1 MWLHALMLELVIL
14 LAAWIA
20 LGVWQR
26 DRATPGRRTFF
37 GLNLAI
43 AVWCLGE
50 ILELRGELGPI
61 GGDRIQ
67 MLGILAL
74 PPLWLAA
81 AARLGELDLARRVPW
96 FPAVLIAPHAAV
108 YSLLWAG
115 SWSSL
120 FVSYAPNGSMS
131 PGPLWWVSW
140 AYSLSIAITGSLV
153 FIAAGIARRPL
164 RHARWLIAVG
174 VTGLA
179 PVIGN
184 AAWVVWGHTWPIDP
198 SPILLAVS
206 LLALR
211 SAVFSGGILQ
221 ALPVSQHDLIEHLPF
236 GVLLTD
242 RRGTVIDVNPAAE
255 RRLGISEAQALG
267 RNLDSVLANADA
279 ALRFE
284 SVPVRSTGREAGQLV
299 LLDLP
304 RKRSYDA

>member
-1 MWLHALMLELVIL
+1 MWLHALLLELVLL

-26 DRATPGRRTFF
+26 DRVTPGRRTFF

-50 ILELRGELGPI
+50 ILELRGVVGPL

-67 MLGILAL
+67 VLGILAL

-81 AARLGELDLARRVPW
+81 AARVGELELARRVPW
-96 FPAVLIAPHAAV
+96 FPAVLIAPHLAI

-115 SWSSL
+115 VWSSL
-120 FVSYAPNGSMS
+120 FVSYAQDGTAI

-140 AYSLSIAITGSLV
+140 AYSLAIAATGSAV
-153 FIAAGIARRPL
+153 FVWAGIARRRLP
-164 RHARWLIAVG
+164 HARWLIGVG
-174 VTGLA
+174 VMGLV
-179 PVIGN
+179 PVLGN
-184 AAWVVWGHTWPIDP
+184 AAWIAAGRSWPVDP
-198 SPILLAVS
+198 SPLLLVVT
-206 LLALR
+206 LLTLR

-242 RRGTVIDVNPAAE
+242 RRGTVIDVNPAAQ
-255 RRLGISEAQALG
+255 RRLGISEKQALG
-267 RNLDSVLANADA
+267 RNLESVLAQADA

-284 SVPVRSTGREAGQLV
+284 SAPVRSAGREAGQLV
-299 LLDLP
+299 LLDPP
-304 RKRSYDA
+304 RKAS

>member
-1 MWLHALMLELVIL
+1 MWLHSLLLELVLL

-26 DRATPGRRTFF
+26 DRVTPGRRTFF
-37 GLNLAI
+37 GMNLAV

-50 ILELRGELGPI
+50 ILELRGLVGPLD
-61 GGDRIQ
+61 GDRIQ

-81 AARLGELDLARRVPW
+81 AARVGDLDLARRVPW
-96 FPAVLIAPHAAV
+96 FPAVLIAPHAAI

-115 SWSSL
+115 AWGSL
-120 FVSYAPNGSMS
+120 FVSYASDGAMT

-140 AYSLSIAITGSLV
+140 AYSLAVATTGSLV
-153 FIAAGIARRPL
+153 FIWTGLFRR
-164 RHARWLIAVG
+164 RQAHARWLVAMG
-174 VTGLA
+174 VLGMV

-184 AAWVVWGHTWPIDP
+184 AAWIAVGRSWPVDP
-198 SPILLAVS
+198 SPLLLAFT

-211 SAVFSGGILQ
+211 SAVFSGGLLQ

-242 RRGTVIDVNPAAE
+242 RRGTVIDVNPAAQ
-255 RRLGISEAQALG
+255 RRLGVSEKQALG
-267 RNLDSVLANADA
+267 RNFESVLAHADS
-279 ALRFE
+279 ALSFQ
-284 SVPVRSTGREAGQLV
+284 SVPLRSAGREAGQLV
-299 LLDLP
+299 LLDPP
-304 RKRSYDA
+304 RKGS

>member
-1 MWLHALMLELVIL
+1 MWLHALLLELVLL

-26 DRATPGRRTFF
+26 DPVTPARRTFF

-50 ILELRGELGPI
+50 ILELRGVVGPL

-67 MLGILAL
+67 VLGILAL

-81 AARLGELDLARRVPW
+81 AARVGELDIARRVPW
-96 FPAVLIAPHAAV
+96 FPAVLIAPHLAI

-115 SWSSL
+115 VWSSL
-120 FVSYAPNGSMS
+120 FVAYAPDGTQT

-140 AYSLSIAITGSLV
+140 AYSLAIATTGSIV
-153 FIAAGIARRPL
+153 FIWAGLSRRLP
-164 RHARWLIAVG
+164 HARWLVG
-174 VTGLA
+174 VGVMGLV

-184 AAWVVWGHTWPIDP
+184 AAWIAAGRSWPIDP
-198 SPILLAVS
+198 SPLLLAIT

-242 RRGTVIDVNPAAE
+242 RRGTVIDVNPAAQ
-255 RRLGISEAQALG
+255 RRLGISEKQALG
-267 RNLDSVLANADA
+267 RNLESVLAQADA

-284 SVPVRSTGREAGQLV
+284 SAPVRSAGREAGQLV
-299 LLDLP
+299 LLDPP
-304 RKRSYDA
+304 RKSS

>member
-1 MWLHALMLELVIL
+1 MWIHSLMLELVLL

-26 DRATPGRRTFF
+26 DRVTPGRRTFF

-50 ILELRGELGPI
+50 ILELRGVVGPL

-67 MLGILAL
+67 VLGILAL

-81 AARLGELDLARRVPW
+81 AARVGELDIARRVPW
-96 FPAVLIAPHAAV
+96 FPAVLIAPHLAI

-115 SWSSL
+115 VWSSL
-120 FVSYAPNGSMS
+120 FVSYAPDGTQT

-140 AYSLSIAITGSLV
+140 AYSLAIAATGSVV
-153 FIAAGIARRPL
+153 FVWAGFARRLP
-164 RHARWLIAVG
+164 HARWLVVVG
-174 VTGLA
+174 VMGLV

-184 AAWVVWGHTWPIDP
+184 AAWIAAGRSWPIDP
-198 SPILLAVS
+198 SPLLLAVT

-255 RRLGISEAQALG
+255 RRLGISEKQALG
-267 RNLDSVLANADA
+267 RNLESVLAQADA

-284 SVPVRSTGREAGQLV
+284 SAPVRSAGREAGQLV
-299 LLDLP
+299 LLDPP
-304 RKRSYDA
+304 RKSA

>member
-1 MWLHALMLELVIL
+1 MWLHALMLELVLL

-26 DRATPGRRTFF
+26 DRVTPGRRTFF
-37 GLNLAI
+37 GLHLAV

-50 ILELRGELGPI
+50 ILELRGVVGPMN
-61 GGDRIQ
+61 GDRIQ

-96 FPAVLIAPHAAV
+96 FPAVLIAPHTAV

-115 SWSSL
+115 AWSSL
-120 FVSYAPNGSMS
+120 FVSYAPDGTLT

-140 AYSLSIAITGSLV
+140 AYSLAIATTGSLV
-153 FIAAGIARRPL
+153 FVWAGIVRRRLP
-164 RHARWLIAVG
+164 HARWLVAVG
-174 VTGLA
+174 AVGLA

-184 AAWVVWGHTWPIDP
+184 AVWVAMGRSWPIDP
-198 SPILLAVS
+198 SPLLLAVS
-206 LLALR
+206 LLVLR

-255 RRLGISEAQALG
+255 RRLGLSEAQALG
-267 RNLDSVLANADA
+267 RNLESVLANADA

-284 SVPVRSTGREAGQLV
+284 SVPVGSAGREAGQLV
-299 LLDLP
+299 LLDPP
-304 RKRSYDA
+304 RKSA

>member
-1 MWLHALMLELVIL
+1 MWLHSLMLELVLL

-26 DRATPGRRTFF
+26 DRVTPGRRTFV

-43 AVWCLGE
+43 SVWCLGE
-50 ILELRGELGPI
+50 ILELRGVVGPL

-67 MLGILAL
+67 VLGILAL

-81 AARLGELDLARRVPW
+81 AARVGELDLARRVPW
-96 FPAVLIAPHAAV
+96 FPVVLIAPHLAI

-115 SWSSL
+115 VWSSL
-120 FVSYAPNGSMS
+120 FISYGPDGTGT

-140 AYSLSIAITGSLV
+140 AYSLTIATTGSLV
-153 FIAAGIARRPL
+153 FVWAGIARR
-164 RHARWLIAVG
+164 RFAHSRWLVAVG
-174 VTGLA
+174 VMGLV

-184 AAWVVWGHTWPIDP
+184 AAWNAAGRSWPIDP
-198 SPILLAVS
+198 SPLLLAVT
-206 LLALR
+206 LLVLR

-242 RRGTVIDVNPAAE
+242 RRGTVIDVNPAAQ
-255 RRLGISEAQALG
+255 RRLGMTEAQALG
-267 RNLDSVLANADA
+267 RNLESVLARADA

-284 SVPVRSTGREAGQLV
+284 CAPVRSAGREAGQLV
-299 LLDLP
+299 LLDPP
-304 RKRSYDA
+304 RKNA

>member
-1 MWLHALMLELVIL
+1 MWLHALMLELVLL

-26 DRATPGRRTFF
+26 DHVTPGRRTFF

-50 ILELRGELGPI
+50 ILELRGVVGPLN
-61 GGDRIQ
+61 GDRIQ
-67 MLGILAL
+67 VLGILAL

-81 AARLGELDLARRVPW
+81 AARVGELDLARRVPW
-96 FPAVLIAPHAAV
+96 FPAVLIAPHLAI

-115 SWSSL
+115 VWSSL
-120 FVSYAPNGSMS
+120 FVSYAPDGTQT

-140 AYSLSIAITGSLV
+140 AYSLSIATTGSVV
-153 FIAAGIARRPL
+153 FVWAGIKRRRLP
-164 RHARWLIAVG
+164 HARWLVAVG
-174 VTGLA
+174 VMGLV
-179 PVIGN
+179 PLIGN
-184 AAWVVWGHTWPIDP
+184 AAWIAAGRDWPIDP
-198 SPILLAVS
+198 SPLLLAFT
-206 LLALR
+206 LLGLR

-242 RRGTVIDVNPAAE
+242 RRGTVIDVNPAAQ
-255 RRLGISEAQALG
+255 RRLGVAEKHALG
-267 RNLDSVLANADA
+267 RNLESVLAQADA

-284 SVPVRSTGREAGQLV
+284 CVPVRSAGREAGQLV
-299 LLDLP
+299 LLDPP
-304 RKRSYDA
+304 RKRS